1 MANYKYEGK
10 AKDGSLKTGTI
21 SAASEQLAFTA
32 LNNQGISVST
42 LREKKPFK
50 LEDLAKLDLNIN
62 LGGGV
67 PPRDLMIFTRQFA
80 TMIDSG
86 LPLVQALDILATT
99 SENKYFGKILGEVK
113 ARVEQGTT
121 FSEALSYHPKVFD
134 SLFVNLVRA
143 GELGGILD
151 TIMNRLAVQIEKEA
165 KLKRR
170 IKSALNYPKILIAV
184 FIAAMWGLLFKIIPT
199 FESMFAGMGGQLP
212 GLTQKVIDT
221 SRWAL
226 AHSTP
231 IFGTF
236 FAIIAGFFIAWRLPK
251 GRYYL
256 HMAMLNSPILG
267 PVIKKT
273 AVARFTRTMGTL
285 LSSGVPILDAL
296 EIVSKAAGNLVIEKG
311 LMEVRE
317 KIAEG
322 RNIVEPLAATKIFPH
337 MVVQMVGVGEQTGA
351 LDTMLN
357 KIADFYED
365 EVDVA
370 VEGMTA
376 MIEPLMM
383 VVLGGSIGT
392 CMIAMYMPIFSM
404 AGATDKMK

>member
-1 MANYKYEGK
+1 MATYNYEGK
-10 AKDGSLKTGTI
+10 GKDGKLKKGTI
-21 SAASEQLAFTA
+21 SAASEQLAYSM
-32 LNNQGISVST
+32 LNSQGISVSRVT
-42 LREKKPFK
+42 EKKPFK
-50 LEDLAKLDLNIN
+50 LEDIMKMDLN
-62 LGGGV
+62 LGAGV
-67 PPRDLMIFTRQFA
+67 PPRDMMIFTRQFA

-99 SENKYFGKILGEVK
+99 AENKYFGKILMDVK
-113 ARVEQGTT
+113 ERVEQGTT
-121 FSEALSYHPKVFD
+121 FSEALSHHPKVFD

-143 GELGGILD
+143 GEIGGILD
-151 TIMNRLAVQIEKEA
+151 TIMNRLATQIEKNT
-165 KLKRR
+165 KLMRR
-170 IKSALNYPKILIAV
+170 IKSALNYPRILIIV
-184 FIAAMWGLLFKIIPT
+184 FFGAMYGLLFHVIPT
-199 FESMFAGMGGQLP
+199 FEQMFAGMGSQLP
-212 GLTQKVIDT
+212 GLTQKVIDS

-226 AHSTP
+226 AHATP
-231 IFGTF
+231 IFTVVFLIIVG
-236 FAIIAGFFIAWRLPK
+236 FAVMFYLPK
-251 GRYYL
+251 GRYL
-256 HMAMLNSPILG
+256 IHKALLNMPILG

-296 EIVSKAAGNLVIEKG
+296 EIVSKAAGNLVIEQA
-311 LMEVRE
+311 LMTVRE

-337 MVVQMVGVGEQTGA
+337 MVVQMIGVGEQTGA

-392 CMIAMYMPIFSM
+392 VMIAMYMPIFSM
-404 AGATDKMK
+404 AGKTDNIK

>member
-1 MANYKYEGK
+1 MAKYLYEGK
-10 AKDGSLKTGTI
+10 AKDGTLKKGTI
-21 SAASEQLAFTA
+21 VAASEQLAFST
-32 LNNQGISVST
+32 LNNQGISVSRMT
-42 LREKKPFK
+42 EKKPFK
-50 LEDLAKLDLNIN
+50 LEDLSKLDINI
-62 LGGGV
+62 GGI

-99 SENKYFGKILGEVK
+99 SENKYFGKILFDVK
-113 ARVEQGTT
+113 ERVEQGTT
-121 FSEALSYHPKVFD
+121 FSEALSYHPKAFD
-134 SLFVNLVRA
+134 ALFVNLVRA
-143 GELGGILD
+143 GEIGGILD
-151 TIMNRLAVQIEKEA
+151 TIMNRLAIQIEKES

-170 IKSALNYPKILIAV
+170 IRSALNYPIILIVV
-184 FIAAMWGLLFKIIPT
+184 FLGSMWGLLFKVIPT
-199 FESMFAGMGGQLP
+199 FETMFAGMGGQLP

-226 AHSTP
+226 AHATP
-231 IFGTF
+231 IFGIF
-236 FAIIAGFFIAWRLPK
+236 FAIIVGFLVAWRLPK

-256 HMAMLNSPILG
+256 HMGMLNAPILG
-267 PVIKKT
+267 PVLKKI

-285 LSSGVPILDAL
+285 LASGVPILDAL
-296 EIVSKAAGNLVIEKG
+296 EIVSKAAGNMVIEKA
-311 LMEVRE
+311 LMTVRSQ
-317 KIAEG
+317 IAEG
-322 RNIVEPLAATKIFPH
+322 RNIVEPLAQTKIFPH

-392 CMIAMYMPIFSM
+392 VMIAMYMPIFSM
-404 AGATDKMK
+404 AGKTENLK

>member
-10 AKDGSLKTGTI
+10 GKDGSLKTGTI
-21 SAASEQLAFTA
+21 SAASEQLAFSM

-50 LEDLAKLDLNIN
+50 LEDLAKLDIN
-62 LGGGV
+62 LGGSV
-67 PPRDLMIFTRQFA
+67 PPRDMMIFTRQFA

-86 LPLVQALDILATT
+86 LPLVQAVDILATT
-99 SENKYFGKILGEVK
+99 SENKFFGNILADVKI
-113 ARVEQGTT
+113 RIEQGTT

-143 GELGGILD
+143 GEIGGILD

-170 IKSALNYPKILIAV
+170 IKSALNYPKILIVV
-184 FIAAMWGLLFKIIPT
+184 FFGAMWALLFKIIPT
-199 FESMFAGMGGQLP
+199 FETMFAGMGGQLP
-212 GLTQKVIDT
+212 GLTQKVINS

-231 IFGTF
+231 IFASI
-236 FAIIAGFFIAWRLPK
+236 FALVAGFMIAWRLPRGK
-251 GRYYL
+251 YYFHKL
-256 HMAMLNSPILG
+256 MLNAPIIG

-296 EIVSKAAGNLVIEKG
+296 EIVSKASGNLVIEEA
-311 LMEVRE
+311 LMSVRA

-322 RNIVEPLAATKIFPH
+322 RNIVEPLAQTHIFPH

-383 VVLGGSIGT
+383 VLLGGSIGT

-404 AGATDKMK
+404 AGKTENLK

>member
-1 MANYKYEGK
+1 MAKYNYEGK
-10 AKDGSLKTGTI
+10 GKDGTLKTGTI
-21 SAASEQLAFTA
+21 EAASEQVAFSM
-32 LNNQGISVST
+32 LNNKGISVSRMT
-42 LREKKPFK
+42 EKKPFK
-50 LEDLAKLDLNIN
+50 LEDLAKIDLNI
-62 LGGGV
+62 GGI

-99 SENKYFGKILGEVK
+99 SENKYFGKILGDVK
-113 ARVEQGTT
+113 GRVEQGST
-121 FSEALSYHPKVFD
+121 FSEALSYHPKTFD
-134 SLFVNLVRA
+134 TLFVNLVRA
-143 GELGGILD
+143 GEIGGILD
-151 TIMNRLAVQIEKEA
+151 TIMNRLAVQIEKET

-170 IKSALNYPKILIAV
+170 IKSAMNYPKILIVV
-184 FIAAMWGLLFKIIPT
+184 FLGAMYGLLFHVIPT
-199 FESMFAGMGGQLP
+199 FESMFSGMGSQLP
-212 GLTQKVIDT
+212 GLTQGVIDS

-226 AHSTP
+226 RHATP
-231 IFGTF
+231 IFSIVF
-236 FAIIAGFFIAWRLPK
+236 VIIVGIMVTWRIPK
-251 GRYYL
+251 GKYYMHWGLL
-256 HMAMLNSPILG
+256 HAPILG
-267 PVIKKT
+267 PVLKKI

-296 EIVSKAAGNLVIEKG
+296 EVVSKAAGNLVIEEA
-311 LMEVRE
+311 LMTVRAQ
-317 KIAEG
+317 IAEG
-322 RNIVEPLAATKIFPH
+322 RNIVEPLAQTKIFPH

-376 MIEPLMM
+376 MMEPLMM

-392 CMIAMYMPIFSM
+392 VMIAMYMPIFSM
-404 AGATDKMK
+404 AGKTDNIK

>member
-1 MANYKYEGK
+1 MPTYKYEGK
-10 AKDGSLKTGTI
+10 AKDGKLKTGTI
-21 SAASEQLAFTA
+21 TAGSEQLAFSA
-32 LNNQGISVST
+32 LNSQGISVSRIT
-42 LREKKPFK
+42 EKKPFK
-50 LEDLAKLDLNIN
+50 LEDLAKIDIN
-62 LGGGV
+62 FGSV
-67 PPRDLMIFTRQFA
+67 PDRDMMIFTRQFA

-99 SENKYFGKILGEVK
+99 AENKFFGKILMDVK
-113 ARVEQGTT
+113 QRVEQGTT
-121 FSEALSYHPKVFD
+121 FSEALAYHPKTFD

-143 GELGGILD
+143 GEIGGILD
-151 TIMNRLAVQIEKEA
+151 TIMNRLATQIEKNS
-165 KLKRR
+165 KLMRR
-170 IKSALNYPKILIAV
+170 IKSALNYPKILIVV
-184 FIAAMWGLLFKIIPT
+184 FFGAMYGLLFHIIPT
-199 FESMFAGMGGQLP
+199 FEQMFAGMGSQLP
-212 GLTQKVIDT
+212 GLTQKVINT

-226 AHSTP
+226 AHATE
-231 IFGTF
+231 IFGVVGLVV
-236 FAIIAGFFIAWRLPK
+236 AGFAVMFYLPK
-251 GRYYL
+251 GRFL
-256 HMAMLNSPILG
+256 IHKALLNLPILG

-296 EIVSKAAGNLVIEKG
+296 EIVSKAAGNLVIEDA
-311 LMEVRE
+311 LMTVRA

-337 MVVQMVGVGEQTGA
+337 MVVQMIGVGEQTGA

-370 VEGMTA
+370 VEGMTQ

-392 CMIAMYMPIFSM
+392 VMIAMYMPIFSM
-404 AGATDKMK
+404 AGKTDNIK